1 MLSQAKGCSLAP
13 ISNPSR
19 PRALTSRV
27 NASFSWAR
35 ASRSDEPP
43 RGSQS
48 GPAAPRTP
56 HFPPCRDLFRTGFQE
71 RCMNILKS
79 FLLCLLLLGVA
90 YPQLLV
96 GRLSAPPT
104 DSHSGRIP
112 SATG

>member
-71 RCMNILKS
+71 RCMNILKTS
-79 FLLCLLLLGVA
+79 LLCFLLLLAAYAHFLVA
-90 YPQLLV
+90 PISAPLTYPQAL
-96 GRLSAPPT
+96 P
-104 DSHSGRIP
+104 I
-112 SATG
+112 